1 MFFFAPRSAEAGVRV
16 GVQMPPLCPVSVSRQ
31 AWAGCPGPGRGGE
44 SRGAARGDLRSCF
57 LATHKDPRHVL
68 FAPSLSHFDD
78 NADNTPPRR
87 RPGPRPDPRGQPAL
101 GEMCVWGV
109 CVPVALPDTGKG
121 KNEPR
126 VPGDVLLSP
135 DPPSPHF
142 LRTGRGERRP
152 LHARSVPSF
161 QQRSHTTAR
170 HRHHKTQLVS
180 PSPHTPHPPPH
191 KHTQIGKKHPPCFF
205 SSPPQAPAPRP
216 RAWPASP

>member
-68 FAPSLSHFDD
+68 FAPSLSHFED

-126 VPGDVLLSP
+126 VLGDVLLSP

-152 LHARSVPSF
+152 LHYTHVPFPHSNN
-161 QQRSHTTAR
+161 AL
-170 HRHHKTQLVS
+170 TQLRVTDTTKRSWS
-180 PSPHTPHPPPH
+180 PPHPTPLTPHPTNTH
-191 KHTQIGKKHPPCFF
+191 
-205 SSPPQAPAPRP
+205 R
-216 RAWPASP
+216 